1 MNKELLFIMTD
12 ATAPSISDGRQLELL
27 LAKIYRPH
35 NTYCLHVDP
44 RAGPAFTETVQR
56 IAGCYSRRARG
67 GPGAVFLVDG
77 AAPVHWGHISLLQA
91 DLRCLAELL
100 TRDTTWRAAVR

>member
-1 MNKELLFIMTD
+1 M
-12 ATAPSISDGRQLELL
+12 ELL

-67 GPGAVFLVDG
+67 GPGAG
-77 AAPVHWGHISLLQA
+77 
-91 DLRCLAELL
+91 
-100 TRDTTWRAAVR
+100 